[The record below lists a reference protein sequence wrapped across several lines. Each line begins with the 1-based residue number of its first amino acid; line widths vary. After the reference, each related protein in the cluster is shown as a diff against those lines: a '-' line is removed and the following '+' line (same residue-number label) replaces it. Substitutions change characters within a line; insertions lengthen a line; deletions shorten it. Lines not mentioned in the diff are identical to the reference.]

1 MMRAIIADGF
11 GDEEIL
17 RIGQVPRPQ
26 CSPEQVLVKVNAV
39 GMNRADILQRRGLYA
54 PPAGESPILGLEAA
68 GEIVAVGESVA
79 HLTVGQRV
87 FGLVGGGAYS
97 EYVAMDAQ
105 LAVPTPDSLSDV
117 EAAAVIEAFVTAH
130 ETLVE
135 LGQVQAGE
143 RVLIRAA
150 GSGIG
155 TTTAQMAIYLGADVF
170 ATTGSADKVQ
180 KIRQL
185 GVSAVIHDKTQ
196 DFAAEIMALTHDQG
210 IDVIQDVIGARD
222 VNLHLNLLRA
232 GGRLVILALMGG
244 HRTDISLVRLLTH
257 HVQIKGFILRTRPL
271 AEKRA
276 MVQRFV
282 THWLPLL
289 ADKTLRP
296 IIDTVFKIENVAA
309 AHRYMAHNNNVGK
322 IVLQLFS

>member
-1 MMRAIIADGF
+1 MRAIVADGF
-11 GDEEIL
+11 GDEDRL

-26 CSPEQVLVKVNAV
+26 CSPEQVLVKVSAV

-54 PPAGESPILGLEAA
+54 PPAGESSILGLETA

-105 LAVPTPDSLSDV
+105 LAVPTPDSLSDI

-155 TTTAQMAIYLGADVF
+155 TTTVQMAIYLGAEVF

-185 GVSAVIHDKTQ
+185 GVSAVIHDQTQ
-196 DFAAEIMALTHDQG
+196 DLAANIMALTHEQG
-210 IDVIQDVIGARD
+210 IDVIQDVIGARE

-232 GGRLVILALMGG
+232 GGRLVMLALMAG
-244 HRTDISLVRLLTH
+244 HRTDISLARLLTH

-271 AEKRA
+271 AEKRV

-296 IIDTVFKIENVAA
+296 IIDTVFDMENVAA
-309 AHRYMAHNNNVGK
+309 AHRYMAQNKNVGK
-322 IVLQLFS
+322 IVLQSFS